1 MTKKQENGQIER
13 HFVGLG
19 EIKAISDDSGDE
31 MTFSGY
37 GAVFGNID
45 SYGDV
50 IAKGAFAETLKLA
63 KKSGVWPVM
72 LSQHGGMFGD
82 DSTPIGIYTEMRE
95 DDTGLWVEG
104 KLANTP
110 RGKEAYE
117 LLKMKPRPAYN
128 GLSIGFR
135 TKEFEMGTKPDE
147 ARRTIKKVDLLEVS
161 LVTFPANDKAR
172 VLSVKNEFNP
182 RELEDGLRDA
192 GLSRADSVKAVA
204 VFKSMLRRDGAVPE
218 TDPCDEEA
226 EAKARA
232 AELVTLAERIRQ
244 LAVKNTAG
252 A

>member
-1 MTKKQENGQIER
+1 MSKNDKIE
-13 HFVGLG
+13 HLFVGLG
-19 EIKAISDDSGDE
+19 EIKAISDDSESE

-45 SYGDV
+45 SYGDA
-50 IAKGAFAETLKLA
+50 IAKGAFADTLKEA

-82 DSTPIGIYTEMRE
+82 DPTPIGIYTEMRE
-95 DDTGLWVEG
+95 DDHGLWVEG

-135 TKEFEMGTKPDE
+135 TKKFTLGTKPTE
-147 ARRTIKKVDLLEVS
+147 ARRTIEAVELLEVS

-172 VLSVKNEFNP
+172 VLNVKSEFNP

-204 VFKSMLRRDGAVPE
+204 VLKSMLRRDDVAHE

-232 AELVTLAERIRQ
+232 DELAKLAERNRQ
-244 LAVKNTAG
+244 LTTPAK
-252 A
+252 

>member
-1 MTKKQENGQIER
+1 MAKTDKNANIE
-13 HFVGLG
+13 HLFVGLG
-19 EIKAISDDSGDE
+19 EIKAISDDSASE

-37 GAVFGNID
+37 GAVFGNVD

-50 IAKGAFAETLKLA
+50 IAKGAFESTLAEA
-63 KKSGVWPVM
+63 KTSGVWPVM

-95 DDTGLWVEG
+95 DDHGLWVEG

-135 TKEFEMGTKPDE
+135 TKEATLGTKPDE
-147 ARRTIKKVDLLEVS
+147 PRRTIKKVDLLEVS

-182 RELEDGLRDA
+182 REIEDSLRDA

-204 VFKSMLRRDGAVPE
+204 VFKSILRRDGALPE
-218 TDPCDEEA
+218 SDPCDEEA
-226 EAKARA
+226 EAKARD

-244 LAVKNTAG
+244 LAAPK
-252 A
+252 

>member
-1 MTKKQENGQIER
+1 MTKNNKNSPIER

-19 EIKAISDDSGDE
+19 EIKAVSDDENED

-37 GAVFGNID
+37 GAVFGNVD

-82 DSTPIGIYTEMRE
+82 DATPIGIYTEIRE

-135 TKEFEMGTKPDE
+135 VKNSTEGTKPE
-147 ARRTIKKVDLLEVS
+147 EPRRTINSVDLLEVS

-172 VLSVKNEFNP
+172 VLNVKNEFNP

-204 VFKSMLRRDGAVPE
+204 VLKSMLRRDGAVPE
-218 TDPCDEEA
+218 TDPCDGEA
-226 EAKARA
+226 EAKARD
-232 AELVTLAERIRQ
+232 AELVSLAERIRQ
-244 LAVKNTAG
+244 LAVKSAG